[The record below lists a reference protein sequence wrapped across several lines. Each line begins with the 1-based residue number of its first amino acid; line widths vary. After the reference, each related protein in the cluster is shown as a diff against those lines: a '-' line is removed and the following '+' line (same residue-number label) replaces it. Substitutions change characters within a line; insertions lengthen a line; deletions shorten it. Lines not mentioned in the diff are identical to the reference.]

1 MLPRRL
7 GTERVREGKPLS
19 RIRPTEGRTM
29 KTRVTMLVL
38 TALIVLVS
46 GCQKKVIRFITNLLD
61 LNCPTA
67 LSS

>member
-1 MLPRRL
+1 
-7 GTERVREGKPLS
+7 
-19 RIRPTEGRTM
+19 M